1 MVLESFPGVHYLIT
15 VRAVVGE
22 GCWKVL
28 ALNMIPHMM
37 AHCMG
42 KVVADGTEEA
52 FLCAV
57 ILPYVL
63 HQVFRSQ
70 GA

>member
-1 MVLESFPGVHYLIT
+1 MVLKSFPGVHNLIT
-15 VRAVVGE
+15 VRAVVCK

-28 ALNMIPHMM
+28 AFHMIPHMM
-37 AHCMG
+37 AHSMG

-52 FLCAV
+52 FLSAV